1 MCEFH
6 EYKGNGFGDNWLTG
20 KLIYFSGT
28 DSAGGITRG
37 MDEMRQLDT
46 AISASVRA
54 FVRACACVRVCMLCT
69 YYNIAKYVGHTF
81 MLLLGGVGEN
91 QRSRMRHQ
99 VLHKDKRFYGPCG
112 VLHCVQLRSCV
123 SVFPLVIL
131 TLLRLSSMSA
141 YILRCC
147 IAGHSG
153 LCHGKSGRC
162 PLLSMQA
169 LSGTF
174 TIRCWL
180 TNEPCPLGY
189 RSSLALVM
197 YTLGCVLIS
206 AGICELSLEAI
217 INEQLFLHRILLNI
231 GYRTTA
237 GIALYGSER

>member
-6 EYKGNGFGDNWLTG
+6 EYKGNGFGDNWLTD

-69 YYNIAKYVGHTF
+69 YYNIAKYVGPTF

-99 VLHKDKRFYGPCG
+99 VLHKDKRFYVPCG

-123 SVFPLVIL
+123 SMFPLVIL

-141 YILRCC
+141 YITLLHCRVFWPVSRQVWEMPSAVN
-147 IAGHSG
+147 AGTIWHVHHPLLVKKRALSFGVSVIVGISDVHPG
-153 LCHGKSGRC
+153 LCVNLCGNLR
-162 PLLSMQA
+162 
-169 LSGTF
+169 TF
-174 TIRCWL
+174 S
-180 TNEPCPLGY
+180 
-189 RSSLALVM
+189 RSN
-197 YTLGCVLIS
+197 Y
-206 AGICELSLEAI
+206 
-217 INEQLFLHRILLNI
+217 
-231 GYRTTA
+231 
-237 GIALYGSER
+237 